1 MPSPGFGATTIKD
14 NSTPILNRRPGRRLS
29 EVLTDLS
36 GGEGARISVGDIV
49 RELRD
54 RSFAPLM
61 VIFAAPN
68 VFLFIPGSSVFT
80 AVPLMFLAFQLLL
93 GRPDVWLPRF
103 VADRAIDRTAFERI
117 VAVSVPYVERIERL
131 ARPRWWPTSYLL
143 AERVIGVATLIL
155 AVFLFLPIPF
165 ANGLPALSIVMLA
178 LGLSERDGYWF
189 SAGLFLTLF
198 SPAFVT
204 GIVLLGGFA
213 IVEVIA
219 RWFS

>member
-1 MPSPGFGATTIKD
+1 MDKSA
-14 NSTPILNRRPGRRLS
+14 PILNRRPGRKLS
-29 EVLTDLS
+29 EVLRDLS

-49 RELRD
+49 NELRD

-80 AVPLMFLAFQLLL
+80 AVPLMFLAVQLLL

-103 VADRAIDRTAFERI
+103 LADRAIDRTAFDRI

-131 ARPRWWPTSYLL
+131 ARPRWWPTSYML
-143 AERVIGVATLIL
+143 AERVIGIATLIL

-189 SAGLFLTLF
+189 AAGVVLTLF
-198 SPAFVT
+198 STAFVT
-204 GIVLLGGFA
+204 GIALLGGLAA
-213 IVEVIA
+213 IEF
-219 RWFS
+219 FSKRLS